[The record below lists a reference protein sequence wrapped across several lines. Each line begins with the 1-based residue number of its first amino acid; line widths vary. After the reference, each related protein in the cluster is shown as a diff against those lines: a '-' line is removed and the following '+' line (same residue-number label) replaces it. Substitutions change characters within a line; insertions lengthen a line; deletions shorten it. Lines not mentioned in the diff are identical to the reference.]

1 MAVSEELIKLA
12 ARAVFQQVATP
23 YRANLERRIVG
34 AAVFGALALIVT
46 VAAIACGVSAFCLWL
61 VPKLGPALA
70 ALVTMGALLI
80 VALLLAVVAMAV
92 ARRRAQPPALQD
104 LFDPNELSGLV
115 EKHLPELLIA
125 AAVGGLVFGMRRR
138 K

>member
-12 ARAVFQQVATP
+12 ARAVLQQVTTP

-34 AAVFGALALIVT
+34 AAVFGVLALIVT
-46 VAAIACGVSAFCLWL
+46 IAAIACGVSAFCLWL

-80 VALLLAVVAMAV
+80 IALLLGLGATAMA
-92 ARRRAQPPALQD
+92 RGRAQTPALQD
-104 LFDPNELSGLV
+104 LFDAKELSSLV

>member
-12 ARAVFQQVATP
+12 ARAVLQQVTTP

-34 AAVFGALALIVT
+34 AAVFGVLALIVT
-46 VAAIACGVSAFCLWL
+46 VAAIVCGVSAFCLWL

-70 ALVTMGALLI
+70 ALVTMGALLVI
-80 VALLLAVVAMAV
+80 ALLLALGAMAM
-92 ARRRAQPPALQD
+92 ARRRAQTPALQD
-104 LFDPNELSGLV
+104 LFDPKELSGLV

>member
-12 ARAVFQQVATP
+12 ARVVFQQVATP

-34 AAVFGALALIVT
+34 AAIFGILAFIVV
-46 VAAIACGVSAFCLWL
+46 VAALACGVAAFCLWL
-61 VPKLGPALA
+61 VPQLGASLA
-70 ALVTMGALLI
+70 ALVTMGALLVI
-80 VALLLAVVAMAV
+80 AVILGIGAMAI
-92 ARRRAQPPALQD
+92 ARRRARAPALQD
-104 LFDPNELSGLV
+104 LFDPKELSGLV

>member
-1 MAVSEELIKLA
+1 MVVPEELIKLA
-12 ARAVFQQVATP
+12 ARVVFQQVATP

-34 AAVFGALALIVT
+34 AAVFGILALVVI
-46 VAAIACGVSAFCLWL
+46 VAAMACGVAAFCLWL
-61 VPKLGPALA
+61 VPQLGAALA
-70 ALVTMGALLI
+70 ALVTMGALLVI
-80 VALLLAVVAMAV
+80 ALVLGFGAMAI
-92 ARRRAQPPALQD
+92 ARRRSKAPALQD
-104 LFDPNELSGLV
+104 LFDPKELSGLV